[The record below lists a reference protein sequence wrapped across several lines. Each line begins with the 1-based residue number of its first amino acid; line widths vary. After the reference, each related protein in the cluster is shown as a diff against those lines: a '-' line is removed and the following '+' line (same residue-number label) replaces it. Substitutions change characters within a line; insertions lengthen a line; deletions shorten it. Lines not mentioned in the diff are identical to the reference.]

1 MDRLRRIWEFVMAIL
16 ESIAAANAAYSVI
29 KTALG
34 NGKETAGLIGAV
46 GKFLSAEEDVKE
58 AVQRKKNS
66 PLTAITGGSEGDWE
80 EFQHLE
86 NLRAKRAELE
96 SYCRL
101 YAPPGTWDRWQQW
114 QMEARKQR
122 QAAKKAAQAAHEK
135 KMEQIQIAAGILLAI
150 TGVIVAIYYLGVY
163 MGKW

>member
-1 MDRLRRIWEFVMAIL
+1 MAIL

-29 KTALG
+29 KTALS

-46 GKFLSAEEDVKE
+46 GKFLGAEEDVKD
-58 AVQRKKNS
+58 AINKKKNN
-66 PLTAITGGSEGDWE
+66 PLRTIAGGEQGDWE

-86 NLRAKRAELE
+86 NLKAKRKELE

-114 QMEARKQR
+114 QAEARKQR
-122 QAAKKAAQAAHEK
+122 QAAKKAAEK
-135 KMEQIQIAAGILLAI
+135 AREERMESIQLLAGILLAVTACVVGI
-150 TGVIVAIYYLGVY
+150 FYLGKY
-163 MGKW
+163 LGRW

>member
-1 MDRLRRIWEFVMAIL
+1 MAIL

-34 NGKETAGLIGAV
+34 NGKETAGLISAV

-66 PLTAITGGSEGDWE
+66 PITAITGSSEGDWE

-86 NLRAKRAELE
+86 MLRQKRAELE

-114 QMEARKQR
+114 QVEARKQR
-122 QAAKKAAQAAHEK
+122 KAAKLAAEKAREER
-135 KMEQIQIAAGILLAI
+135 MEFFATLAGIVIAFTVLAV
-150 TGVIVAIYYLGVY
+150 GLYYLGVY
-163 MGKW
+163 LEKW

>member
-1 MDRLRRIWEFVMAIL
+1 M
-16 ESIAAANAAYSVI
+16 AANAAYSVI
-29 KTALG
+29 RQALS
-34 NGKETAGLIGAV
+34 NGKESANLISAV

-86 NLRAKRAELE
+86 NLKAKRAELE

-114 QMEARKQR
+114 QAEARKQR
-122 QAAKKAAQAAHEK
+122 QAAKKAAEK
-135 KMEQIQIAAGILLAI
+135 AREERMEAIATFAGIGMA
-150 TGVIVAIYYLGVY
+150 VIVVVLCIYYLGVY
-163 MGKW
+163 LEKW

>member
-1 MDRLRRIWEFVMAIL
+1 MAIL

-34 NGKETAGLIGAV
+34 NGKETAGLISAV

-58 AVQRKKNS
+58 AVNKKKNS
-66 PLTAITGGSEGDWE
+66 PITAITGSSEGDWE

-86 NLRAKRAELE
+86 NLRQKRAELE

-114 QMEARKQR
+114 QAEARKQR
-122 QAAKKAAQAAHEK
+122 QAAKKAARLAHEK
-135 KMEQIQIAAGILLAI
+135 RMEAIQIAAGIILAI
-150 TGVIVAIYYLGVY
+150 TTCVLGVYYLGVY
-163 MGKW
+163 LDRW

>member
-1 MDRLRRIWEFVMAIL
+1 MAIL

-34 NGKETAGLIGAV
+34 NGKETAGLINAV
-46 GKFLSAEEDVKE
+46 GKFLGAEEEVKE
-58 AVQRKKNS
+58 AVNRKKNS
-66 PLTAITGGSEGDWE
+66 PLAAIAGGEQGDWE
-80 EFQHLE
+80 EFQALE
-86 NLRAKRAELE
+86 DLRQKRQELE

-122 QAAKKAAQAAHEK
+122 QAAKKAQQKLLEERIEFIQMLAA
-135 KMEQIQIAAGILLAI
+135 IFLAI
-150 TGVIVAIYYLGVY
+150 TFVILGIYYLGVY

>member
-1 MDRLRRIWEFVMAIL
+1 MAIL
-16 ESIAAANAAYSVI
+16 ESVMAANAAYSVI
-29 KTALG
+29 RQALS

-80 EFQHLE
+80 EFQQLE
-86 NLRAKRAELE
+86 KLRQQRKELE

-101 YAPPGTWDRWQQW
+101 YAPAGTWDRWQQW
-114 QMEARKQR
+114 QAEARKQR
-122 QAAKKAAQAAHEK
+122 QAAKKAAEK
-135 KMEQIQIAAGILLAI
+135 AREERNEAIATAAGIGMA
-150 TGVIVAIYYLGVY
+150 VIVVVLCIYYLGVY
-163 MGKW
+163 LERW

>member
-1 MDRLRRIWEFVMAIL
+1 M
-16 ESIAAANAAYSVI
+16 AANAAYSVI
-29 KTALG
+29 RQALS

-86 NLRAKRAELE
+86 NLRQKRQELE

-114 QMEARKQR
+114 QAEARKQR
-122 QAAKKAAQAAHEK
+122 QAAKKAAEK
-135 KMEQIQIAAGILLAI
+135 AREERMEAIATFAGIAMA
-150 TGVIVAIYYLGVY
+150 VIVLVLCVYYLGLY
-163 MGKW
+163 LERW

>member
-1 MDRLRRIWEFVMAIL
+1 MAIL

-34 NGKETAGLIGAV
+34 NGKETAGLISAV
-46 GKFLSAEEDVKE
+46 GKFLSAEEDVKD
-58 AVQRKKNS
+58 AINKKKAS
-66 PLTAITGGSEGDWE
+66 PITMITGSSEGDWE

-86 NLRAKRAELE
+86 NLRQKRQELE

-114 QMEARKQR
+114 QAEARKQR
-122 QAAKKAAQAAHEK
+122 QAAKRAAEKAREER
-135 KMEQIQIAAGILLAI
+135 MEALATLVGILMAVG
-150 TGVIVAIYYLGVY
+150 TIVTAVYFLGRYLER
-163 MGKW
+163 W

>member
-1 MDRLRRIWEFVMAIL
+1 MAIL

-29 KTALG
+29 RQALG

-86 NLRAKRAELE
+86 NLKQKRQELE

-114 QMEARKQR
+114 QAEARKQR
-122 QAAKKAAQAAHEK
+122 QAAKKAAEK
-135 KMEQIQIAAGILLAI
+135 AREERMEAIATFAGIAMA
-150 TGVIVAIYYLGVY
+150 VIVLALCVYYLGVY
-163 MGKW
+163 LGRW

>member
-1 MDRLRRIWEFVMAIL
+1 MAIL

-58 AVQRKKNS
+58 AINKKKSS
-66 PLTAITGGSEGDWE
+66 PITMITGSSEGDWE

-86 NLRAKRAELE
+86 NLRQKRQELE

-114 QMEARKQR
+114 QVEARKQR
-122 QAAKKAAQAAHEK
+122 QAARKAAEK
-135 KMEQIQIAAGILLAI
+135 AREERMELLATIAGIGMAVII
-150 TGVIVAIYYLGVY
+150 TVLCIYYLGVY

>member
-1 MDRLRRIWEFVMAIL
+1 MAIL

-29 KTALG
+29 RQALG
-34 NGKETAGLIGAV
+34 NGKETAGLISAV

-58 AVQRKKNS
+58 AVNKKKNS

-86 NLRAKRAELE
+86 NLRQKRAELE

-114 QMEARKQR
+114 QAEARKQR
-122 QAAKKAAQAAHEK
+122 QAAKKAARLAHEK
-135 KMEQIQIAAGILLAI
+135 RMETIQIAAGIILAI
-150 TGVIVAIYYLGVY
+150 TTCVLGVYYLGLY
-163 MGKW
+163 LERW

>member
-1 MDRLRRIWEFVMAIL
+1 MAIL
-16 ESIAAANAAYSVI
+16 ESIMAANAAYSVI
-29 KTALG
+29 RQALS
-34 NGKETAGLIGAV
+34 NGKESANLISSV

-86 NLRAKRAELE
+86 NLKQKRQELE

-114 QMEARKQR
+114 QAEARKQR
-122 QAAKKAAQAAHEK
+122 QAAKKAAEK
-135 KMEQIQIAAGILLAI
+135 AREERMEAIATFAGIAMA
-150 TGVIVAIYYLGVY
+150 VIVLALCVYYLGLY
-163 MGKW
+163 LERW

>member
-1 MDRLRRIWEFVMAIL
+1 MPIL

-29 KTALG
+29 KTALS

-46 GKFLSAEEDVKE
+46 GKFLGAEEDVKE
-58 AVQRKKNS
+58 AVNRKKNS
-66 PLTAITGGSEGDWE
+66 PLTAIAGGEQGDWE
-80 EFQHLE
+80 EFQALE
-86 NLRAKRAELE
+86 DLRQKRQELE

-122 QAAKKAAQAAHEK
+122 QAAKKAAEK
-135 KMEQIQIAAGILLAI
+135 AREERNEAIATAAGILMAI
-150 TGVIVAIYYLGVY
+150 LVVVLSIYYLGVY
-163 MGKW
+163 LERW

>member
-1 MDRLRRIWEFVMAIL
+1 MPIL

-34 NGKETAGLIGAV
+34 NGKETAGLISAV

-86 NLRAKRAELE
+86 NLRQKRQELE

-114 QMEARKQR
+114 QAEARKQR
-122 QAAKKAAQAAHEK
+122 QAAKKAAEK
-135 KMEQIQIAAGILLAI
+135 AREERMEAIATFAGIAMA
-150 TGVIVAIYYLGVY
+150 VIVLVLCVYYLGLY
-163 MGKW
+163 LERW

>member
-1 MDRLRRIWEFVMAIL
+1 MAIL

-34 NGKETAGLIGAV
+34 NGKETAGLINAV
-46 GKFLSAEEDVKE
+46 GKFLSAEEDVKD
-58 AVQRKKNS
+58 AINRKKAS
-66 PLTAITGGSEGDWE
+66 PITMITGSSEGDWE

-86 NLRAKRAELE
+86 NLRQKRQELE

-114 QMEARKQR
+114 QAEARKQR
-122 QAAKKAAQAAHEK
+122 QAAKKAAEK
-135 KMEQIQIAAGILLAI
+135 AREERMEVLATLVGILMAVG
-150 TGVIVAIYYLGVY
+150 TIVTAVYFLGRYLER
-163 MGKW
+163 W

>member
-1 MDRLRRIWEFVMAIL
+1 MPIL

-29 KTALG
+29 KTALS

-46 GKFLSAEEDVKE
+46 GKFLGAEEDVKE
-58 AVQRKKNS
+58 AVNRKKNS
-66 PLTAITGGSEGDWE
+66 PLTAIAGGEQGDWE
-80 EFQHLE
+80 EFQALE
-86 NLRAKRAELE
+86 DLRQKRQELE

-122 QAAKKAAQAAHEK
+122 QAAKRAAEKAREERNEA
-135 KMEQIQIAAGILLAI
+135 IATVAGILMAVTVCVLA
-150 TGVIVAIYYLGVY
+150 VYYLGVY
-163 MGKW
+163 LERW